1 MMNAKKRP
9 KNTLTEVLT
18 LLLCLALLTGCGA
31 QAASNAAETPALSTG
46 GAAGT
51 AGSAAPLW
59 QASFLS
65 LEDDSLYGMPGAMCA
80 DGETLYFTSN
90 GVLEDA
96 TPEGVEPE
104 WPEQYLV
111 YGPVIVKADLN
122 GNRQIVPYKPESRLE
137 TSEPNR
143 GILFEQICAGGDDTL
158 WVIENHFCGGEQTQE
173 RRFLSHIRT
182 DGTALGTIPLDS
194 LSAFEADEISGGS
207 YTLTA
212 AGMVCGEKGELFL
225 GVHEWFSGNG
235 GYSQRNHVDVFDAQS
250 LELKHTFPFTEELIG
265 LVRTGDGAVIC
276 ASYSGAFP
284 VFRVLDAEKKSA
296 EEVAGYDDFISS
308 LSGSSEAG
316 KLCFSVS
323 DAYYRLDTESGETE
337 KLFDW
342 TACGVS
348 HREGESVCV
357 LPDGRIATICEGAS
371 RAELVILSPTEGAAE
386 EKTVLTMAVLNLH
399 PYTMDLVSRF
409 NRSSSTCRIEVTDYA
424 QYNDFSS
431 SDPKDWNAGLT
442 RLQTELIAGNVPDI
456 LDVSVLPVS
465 RLGEK
470 GLLEDLI
477 PYIEADSELRLDDLN
492 GHVLSAFEQN
502 GKLYQTVSNFYV
514 LTTAGLCEAVGE
526 QMGWTFED
534 FRSAW
539 ERQLARN
546 EQSTVFDVYTTKD
559 DALTFLM
566 YLELD
571 SYVDWS
577 TGQCTFDSDGFRS
590 LLSFLKDFPD
600 SINWA
605 SLSGTGAEFDQDSRL
620 LSGEQL
626 LKQCSFTCFD
636 DAQYNTLGLRGAPV
650 CFVGYPTEHGV
661 GSMFAQ
667 MGNTFAIS
675 SRCADKDA
683 AWQFVREFFLPAYQE
698 QFKGFCFPS
707 NRAVYEE
714 MKREAM
720 AEQYRRNPDG
730 SYQLDGDG
738 RRVPAD
744 RGSVESGG
752 MVFPLKAATEEDV
765 RLIEEIIASTTHVVS
780 TDESLK
786 EIIATGA
793 AAYFAGEQDV
803 QTAAAQIQ
811 GKADLYV
818 NEQR

>member
-1 MMNAKKRP
+1 MMYAKKRT
-9 KNTLTEVLT
+9 KKTVTGAIA

-31 QAASNAAETPALSTG
+31 AGKTAGETPAASAAKG
-46 GAAGT
+46 DAESAGT
-51 AGSAAPLW
+51 RW

-65 LEDDSLYGMPGAMCA
+65 LEDDRLYGMPGTMCA
-80 DGETLYFTSN
+80 DGETLYFSSN

-96 TPEGVEPE
+96 TPAGTVPE
-104 WPEQYLV
+104 WPEQYLI
-111 YGPVIVKADLN
+111 YGPVIVKTGAE
-122 GNRQIVPYKPESRLE
+122 GSREIIPYVPEKHLE
-137 TSEPNR
+137 TDERNS
-143 GILFEQICAGGDDTL
+143 GILFEELCAGGDGTL
-158 WVIENHFCGGEQTQE
+158 WVVENHFCGGEETRE
-173 RRFLSHIRT
+173 IRFLSHIRT
-182 DGTALGTIPLDS
+182 DGTLLGTVSLDGY
-194 LSAFEADEISGGS
+194 SAYEPGEISGG
-207 YTLTA
+207 TLTRSA
-212 AGMVCGEKGELFL
+212 AGMVCDSKGDLFL
-225 GVHEWFSGNG
+225 GVHEWFSSSG

-250 LELKHTFPFTEELIG
+250 MERIHTLSFSEELIG
-265 LVRTGDGAVIC
+265 LVRSGGEIIC

-284 VFRVLDAEKKSA
+284 VFRVLDAEKESA
-296 EEVAGYDDFISS
+296 EQIAGFDDFISS
-308 LSGSSEAG
+308 LSGSADGGE
-316 KLCFSVS
+316 LFFSVS
-323 DAYYRLDTESGETE
+323 DSFCRLDTENGETE
-337 KLFDW
+337 KVFDW
-342 TACGVS
+342 TDLGVS

-371 RAELVILSPTEGAAE
+371 RAELVILSPTADAAE

-409 NRSSSTCRIEVTDYA
+409 NRSSANCRIEVTDYA
-424 QYNDFSS
+424 RYNDFTSG
-431 SDPKDWNAGLT
+431 DPKDWNAGLT

-470 GLLEDLI
+470 GMLEDLI
-477 PYIEADSELRLDDLN
+477 PYIEADPELRPEDLN
-492 GHVLSAFEQN
+492 SHVLSAFEQN
-502 GKLYQTVSNFYV
+502 GRLYQTVSNFYI
-514 LTTAGLCEAVGE
+514 LTTAGLCDAVGE
-526 QMGWTFED
+526 KMGWNFD
-534 FRSAW
+534 SFRAAW

-546 EQSTVFDVYTTKD
+546 PQSTVFDVYTTKD

-566 YLELD
+566 YLDLD

-577 TGQCTFDSDGFRS
+577 TGRCGFDSDGFRS

-605 SLSGTGAEFDQDSRL
+605 SLSGTGVEFDQDNRL
-620 LSGEQL
+620 LAGEQL

-667 MGNTFAIS
+667 MGNSFAVS
-675 SRCADKDA
+675 SRCADKEA

-714 MKREAM
+714 MKSEAM

-730 SYQLDGDG
+730 SYQLDEDG

-744 RGSVESGG
+744 RGSVQSGG
-752 MVFPLKAATEEDV
+752 AEYPLRPATEEDV
-765 RLIEEIIASTTHVVS
+765 ALIEELIAATTHVVS

-786 EIIATGA
+786 EIITSGA

-811 GKADLYV
+811 SKADLYV